1 MVLIEAEKV
10 ESVNEETD
18 SYFFSRVGEV
28 CFTAWEPKPDSEQ
41 HPRGLGSLRSLAIAS
56 SHGWTVFVDQK
67 GKPSLFEN
75 AEHQHSQPI
84 DNLKL

>member
-10 ESVNEETD
+10 ETVNEETD

-41 HPRGLGSLRSLAIAS
+41 HPRGPGSLRSLAVAS
-56 SHGWTVFVDQK
+56 SHGWTVFVDRK
-67 GKPSLFEN
+67 GRPSLIEN
-75 AEHQHSQPI
+75 A
-84 DNLKL
+84 